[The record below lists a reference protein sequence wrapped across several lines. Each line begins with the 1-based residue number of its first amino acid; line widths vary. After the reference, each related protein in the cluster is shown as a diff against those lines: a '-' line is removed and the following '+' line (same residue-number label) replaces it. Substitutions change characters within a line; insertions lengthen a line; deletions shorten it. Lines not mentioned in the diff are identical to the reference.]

1 MGAKIH
7 QVPAA
12 DINLRGVARQPKS
25 HISTFSFGTLSS
37 SIYFLT
43 TRPAKPIVQKLML
56 FCSKLLRERINK
68 MFKEIHREQL
78 YGLLVAAVAFLV
90 YTNSLSNDFALDDY
104 SVILNN
110 PLLRGKILSLFSSID
125 TTGEAQLLPF
135 YRPFTYLTFMIEWH
149 LHGLNPF
156 LIRLANVLLHATNAF
171 LVYRLV
177 RTLNRDN
184 IYAALLAGIL
194 FAVHPQH
201 SEGVDFN
208 AGGRNTMLACFFSIS
223 TYLLHCK
230 SVERKKLFW
239 AIAAAFLFLTGIFSK
254 ETGLMIL
261 PFIFAIEFQALRKNE
276 PGARLHTFL
285 RLAPYLAAVTIYMVV
300 RWLTLS
306 RLGIQTSIIPGIGTA
321 VLEKMYITTDL
332 GTRLLND
339 LYIVPHYLLTTIWPV
354 DLSSRYVIPD
364 DLNLL
369 ALPLSIAWLCILI
382 SLCWLFTRGR
392 SRATFF
398 GIAWAVL
405 FWLPVSGIV
414 LVPGA
419 PLADR
424 FFYIPEIGVW
434 IVISD
439 QLSRLYPSSKPIL
452 RTLGLSAIIILL
464 TALAALTYKRNKA
477 WRSNYSLYTDLIRH
491 YPENIHAHV
500 GLGKVYY
507 SNGKE
512 HNTELAEREFEKVVA
527 LDPNF
532 PMIYT
537 YLGNIKLN
545 KEDLN
550 GALYCYDKAIEVYPY
565 DKEAH
570 LNRGITLE
578 KLGRPKEA
586 MSDYMFFLTAPGS
599 TDDLPGG
606 REHAEKRLRELAR

>member
-1 MGAKIH
+1 MSTEKTY
-7 QVPAA
+7 
-12 DINLRGVARQPKS
+12 DIR
-25 HISTFSFGTLSS
+25 F
-37 SIYFLT
+37 
-43 TRPAKPIVQKLML
+43 
-56 FCSKLLRERINK
+56 
-68 MFKEIHREQL
+68 
-78 YGLLVAAVAFLV
+78 GLLVAAVAFLV
-90 YTNSLSNDFALDDY
+90 YANSLGNGFTLDDD

-110 PLLRGKILSLFSSID
+110 PLLKGDILSLFGSID

-135 YRPFTYLTFMIEWH
+135 YRPFTYLTFMLEWH
-149 LHGLNPF
+149 LHGFNPF
-156 LIRLANVLLHATNAF
+156 FVRLANVLLHSTNAF

-177 RTLNRDN
+177 RNLNRDN
-184 IYAALLAGIL
+184 IYVALLAGIL

-230 SVERKKLFW
+230 SIERKKLCW
-239 AIAAAFLFLTGIFSK
+239 AFAGAFLFLTGAFSK
-254 ETGLMIL
+254 ETALMIL
-261 PFIFAIEFQALRKNE
+261 PFIFAIEFQTLRKDD
-276 PGARLHTFL
+276 PGARLQTFL
-285 RLAPYLAAVTIYMVV
+285 RLVPYIAAVAFYLVM

-306 RLGIQTSIIPGIGTA
+306 KLGIQASIIPGIGTT

-332 GTRLLND
+332 GTRILND

-369 ALPLSIAWLCILI
+369 VLPLSIAWLCILI
-382 SLCWLFTRGR
+382 SLWWFFTRGR
-392 SRATFF
+392 STATFF
-398 GIAWAVL
+398 GLAWMAL

-414 LVPGA
+414 FVPGA

-424 FFYIPEIGVW
+424 FFYIPEIGLW
-434 IVISD
+434 IVISE
-439 QLSRLYPSSKPIL
+439 QISKIYPNNKPIL
-452 RTLGLSAIIILL
+452 RKLGLTAIIILL
-464 TALAALTYKRNKA
+464 LALAALTFKRNQA
-477 WRSNYSLYTDLIRH
+477 WRSNYSLYIDLIER
-491 YPENIHAHV
+491 YPENIHAHA

-507 SNGKE
+507 GNGKE
-512 HNTELAEREFEKVVA
+512 HNTDLAEREFEKVVA
-527 LDPNF
+527 MDPNF

-550 GALYCYDKAIEVYPY
+550 GALYCYGKAIEVYPY

-586 MSDYMFFLTAPGS
+586 ITDYIFFLTAPGS
-599 TDDLPGG
+599 SDDLPGG